1 MTTTTTER
9 MRQMAKNCGE
19 ENSMHDKSAPPSE
32 TPERVPVCGTSGLT
46 ISRAIWDEAWIVYAK
61 IYGGPPSQH
70 TRLLKEGFYAGELD
84 TFRPGWRPVDQRITD
99 LERRLL
105 ETEAERD
112 LAITHDRQPYPTAWA
127 YEQVCKARD
136 QWQQRAEELQRKLS
150 AARKESDDK
159 G

>member
-1 MTTTTTER
+1 
-9 MRQMAKNCGE
+9 
-19 ENSMHDKSAPPSE
+19 MHDKSAPPSE
-32 TPERVPVCGTSGLT
+32 TPDTCKHVVS
-46 ISRAIWDEAWIVYAK
+46 
-61 IYGGPPSQH
+61 
-70 TRLLKEGFYAGELD
+70 LKNGESTTLILN
-84 TFRPGWRPVDQRITD
+84 TAMTACPYCQINA
-99 LERRLL
+99 LERRLR